1 MATLPDEP
9 VPPFVVKSVPPEPDA
24 ALGTEE
30 WLNPAFVGALHAL
43 DQLAKNG
50 ISEEERHRMIAEAA
64 YYRAQSRA
72 FDGGYEFDDWLEAEA
87 EVDAWLTANGIPAK
101 RQASRD

>member
-1 MATLPDEP
+1 MATLPDEL
-9 VPPFVVKSVPPEPDA
+9 VPPFVVKSVPPDPDG

-30 WLNPAFVGALHAL
+30 WLNPAFVGVLHAL

-64 YYRAQSRA
+64 YYKAQGHA
-72 FDGGYEFDDWLEAEA
+72 FDRGYEFDDWLEAEA
-87 EVDAWLTANGIPAK
+87 EVDAWLTANSIQVK

>member
-1 MATLPDEP
+1 M
-9 VPPFVVKSVPPEPDA
+9 PPEPDA

-43 DQLAKNG
+43 DQSELAKNG

-64 YYRAQSRA
+64 YYKAQGHA
-72 FDGGYEFDDWLEAEA
+72 FDRGYEFDDWLEAEA
-87 EVDAWLTANGIPAK
+87 EVDAWLTANSIQVK

>member
-1 MATLPDEP
+1 MARLPDGP
-9 VPPFVVKSVPPEPDA
+9 VPPFVVQAVPPDPDA

-30 WLNPAFVGALHAL
+30 WLDPAFVGAFHAL
-43 DQLAKNG
+43 DELAKNG

-64 YYRAQSRA
+64 YYRAQGHA
-72 FDGGYEFDDWLEAEA
+72 FDRGYEIDDWLEAEA
-87 EVDAWLTANGIPAK
+87 EVDAWLTANSIQVK